1 MLAQFAAASPVPA
14 NPSSCVLPVTVPLL
28 CRDLAQSS
36 IEYSTAFGEHGAIEP
51 LVGLL
56 DDPSKPTTLLAA
68 QALACMVACEPCS
81 SQIR

>member
-1 MLAQFAAASPVPA
+1 MHLI
-14 NPSSCVLPVTVPLL
+14 
-28 CRDLAQSS
+28 CRDLTQSS
-36 IEYSTAFGEHGAIEP
+36 LEYAIAFGQHGAVEP

-68 QALACMVACEPCS
+68 QALACMVACEPCC